1 MNFKVIAHLLSFCDI
16 FAEIVIVEFARF
28 VFMHHRDQF
37 DEVKQ
42 LVRMN
47 YEIFVK
53 CDGCKSF
60 ESHDDWNV
68 GKCNGVIHEA
78 SPKLKDLPFSI
89 EDHMIAICRSTVLD
103 DVPSNI
109 GLVIPRANLI
119 DQRRTIRGLNESNR
133 VKFCDTFNRLIATE
147 SGEYEVYSNRG
158 ASTTGGFE
166 VCLIDGDRAYFT
178 DTLLDRDEVVVKC
191 GNDILNVVQVEH
203 RDGIVVGTLNRSI
216 DVGNRVERL
225 SSYDRAFIGSPS
237 GVVVISFDQ
246 PRMYPS
252 IEFANGDAASL
263 NIGEATFIN
272 VQGHHYQ
279 IYSSIARHRIPI
291 AGPTRDHQT
300 SYAIEISSNQSKS
313 EIGNKLDSRSDIEI
327 EKSFYS
333 EFHHRCSVQ
342 SINASNS
349 MIFIRTSAPLETLKD
364 RSTWQSVLSKL
375 RLQTLHTFK
384 FALFSVSFQL
394 SSIQNRM
401 RH

>member
-1 MNFKVIAHLLSFCDI
+1 LSI
-16 FAEIVIVEFARF
+16 
-28 VFMHHRDQF
+28 
-37 DEVKQ
+37 
-42 LVRMN
+42 
-47 YEIFVK
+47 
-53 CDGCKSF
+53 S
-60 ESHDDWNV
+60 
-68 GKCNGVIHEA
+68 
-78 SPKLKDLPFSI
+78 
-89 EDHMIAICRSTVLD
+89 
-103 DVPSNI
+103 
-109 GLVIPRANLI
+109 
-119 DQRRTIRGLNESNR
+119 
-133 VKFCDTFNRLIATE
+133 E
-147 SGEYEVYSNRG
+147 SGEYLVYSNRG
-158 ASTTGGFE
+158 TSTTGGFG

-191 GNDILNVVQVEH
+191 GNDILNVVRVEH

-225 SSYDRAFIGSPS
+225 SNYKRAFIGLPS
-237 GVVVISFDQ
+237 GVPLFSFNQ
-246 PRMYPS
+246 PQMYPS
-252 IEFANGDAASL
+252 IEFANGVAASL
-263 NIGEATFIN
+263 NIGEATFTN
-272 VQGHHYQ
+272 AQGHHYQ
-279 IYSSIARHRIPI
+279 IYSSITQHRIPI

-313 EIGNKLDSRSDIEI
+313 DIGNKLDSRSDIEI

-342 SINASNS
+342 SINAANS
-349 MIFIRTSAPLETLKD
+349 MIFIRTSAPLETLED